1 MLAQL
6 RVTNCRCF
14 RDEQVLNLVAT
25 SDKEHREE
33 STVTVTRPE
42 AKTSVDLL
50 KSAAIYGP
58 NASGK
63 STLIEALTVMQNA
76 VLFSSGIDPDFGAP
90 AEPFMLD
97 KKHRNEPSAIEIEFF
112 LDGVRYQ
119 YGFSADQKRVQEEWL
134 LAYPK
139 GRAQVWFE
147 RSVDK
152 KTGKSTWDFGSH
164 LKGAKEALKSK
175 TRDNA
180 LFLSVA
186 ARWNHEQLTKVY
198 SWFKDKLQI
207 INAQGSSPQGTAKL
221 LDAFDNDKERY
232 NREGK
237 YIIALMRTAD
247 FGISGIAVKH
257 ITMEDIQFSENTPDE
272 VKKVIF
278 AKEEFQVVTQHD
290 SPELDA
296 PVLFPLHNES
306 HGTQKFFCM
315 LAPWIQALSTN
326 STLVVDEIDSSLHPA
341 LLRELIEMFR
351 QPGVGGQLVL
361 AMHDTTLL
369 DPTLFRR
376 DQIWFTDK
384 GDDGASVLYSLA
396 SFKGVRKEEALQKGY
411 LAGRYGAMP
420 VIERFD
426 TEPLVDLDG
435 TKK

>member
-33 STVTVTRPE
+33 STVTVTGPE

-76 VLFSSGIDPDFGAP
+76 VLLSAQLAEIGPP

-97 KKHRNEPSAIEIEFF
+97 KKHRNEPSVIEVEFF

-119 YGFSADQKRVQEEWL
+119 YGFAADQKRVQEEWL

-164 LKGAKEALKSK
+164 LRGAKEALRSK

-180 LFLSVA
+180 LFLSVGYQ
-186 ARWNHEQLTKVY
+186 WNHEQLTMIY

-207 INAQGSSPQGTAKL
+207 INAQRIKPNRTAAL
-221 LDAFDNDKERY
+221 LDAFDNDKERH

-237 YIIALMRTAD
+237 YIKTLMRKAD
-247 FGISGIAVKH
+247 FGISDIAVEH
-257 ITMEDIQFSENTPDE
+257 ISMEDIQFSENTPDE
-272 VKKVIF
+272 MKKVIF
-278 AKEEFQVVTQHD
+278 ANEEFQVVTQHY
-290 SPELDA
+290 SPELDE
-296 PVLFPLHNES
+296 PVGFPLHRES
-306 HGTQKFFCM
+306 QGTQRFFCM

-326 STLVVDEIDSSLHPA
+326 STLVVDEIDNCLHPA

-369 DPTLFRR
+369 NPTLFRR

-411 LAGRYGAMP
+411 LAGRYGAVP

-426 TEPLVDLDG
+426 TEPMVDLDG
-435 TKK
+435 KKK